1 MNLLD
6 VLRKVMELDVDYTI
20 DELNNLLTKN
30 NLEYTITLEI
40 LSNLPDK
47 EFSVMTIKKDEDITT
62 FIRRKGQTVVKLP
75 PNVPH

>member
-30 NLEYTITLEI
+30 NLGHTVTLEI